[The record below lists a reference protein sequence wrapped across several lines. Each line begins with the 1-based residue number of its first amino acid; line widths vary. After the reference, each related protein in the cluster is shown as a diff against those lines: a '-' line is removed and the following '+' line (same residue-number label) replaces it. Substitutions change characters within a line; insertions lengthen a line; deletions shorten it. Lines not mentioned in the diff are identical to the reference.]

1 MLQFYLELWIYCESA
16 CVESQTNVF
25 DELEKLLFDT
35 CRCTSDGC
43 GELVVEFKFI
53 KLRSSSTYSKG

>member
-1 MLQFYLELWIYCESA
+1 MLQFYLELWIYCASA

-43 GELVVEFKFI
+43 EELVEFKFI
-53 KLRSSSTYSKG
+53 KLPSSSTTSKG